1 MPDADHGIDVGYQGR
16 VFRMWNKDNMS
27 FWIDGE
33 VVFKEAFTSKTR
45 YWKPLMSFDSPYIV
59 WKNDDRGWMIL
70 DSEGNITF

>member
-1 MPDADHGIDVGYQGR
+1 
-16 VFRMWNKDNMS
+16 MWNKDNMS
-27 FWIDGE
+27 LWIDGE

-45 YWKPLMSFDSPYIV
+45 SWKPLMSFDSPYIV

>member
-1 MPDADHGIDVGYQGR
+1 MADADHGIDAGYQGR
-16 VFRMWNKDNMS
+16 VFRMRNKDNMS

-33 VVFKEAFTSKTR
+33 VVFKEAFTSKTPC
-45 YWKPLMSFDSPYIV
+45 WKPLMSFDSPYIV